1 MRAENKKDTRTE
13 AVAVFDDSARLQDAI
28 DELMSSGF
36 DRADIS
42 LLADKRV
49 VEEKLGHD
57 YLNVTELEDDS
68 SAPRSAY
75 VSEESIGAAEGALIG
90 LPMYVAVGA
99 AAGPVI
105 ASGGSLVAV
114 IAAAAVAGGFGAA
127 IGSVLAKL
135 VGDHHAKY
143 LREQIEKGG
152 FLLWVRT
159 RDAKHEQRAVE
170 ILSKHSAHDVHTHKL
185 ST

>member
-1 MRAENKKDTRTE
+1 MAAESSNESRTE
-13 AVAVFDDSARLQDAI
+13 AVAVFDDADNLQDAI

-57 YLNVTELEDDS
+57 YLNVTELEDDA

-75 VSEESIGAAEGALIG
+75 VSNESIGAAEGALIG

-135 VGDHHAKY
+135 VGDHHATY

-159 RDAKHEQRAVE
+159 WDTEHEKRAVD
-170 ILSKHSAHDVHTHKL
+170 ILSKHSADDVHTHKL
-185 ST
+185 NA